1 MLLVTL
7 AHSLFQ
13 SKEYSEYDVDERA
26 SEYILDS
33 DTAEVGGGL
42 EPDRQQGACFW
53 NAMCGPRQA
62 DRTYRITSCHDSN
75 GKSSKRVPDSL
86 QVSL

>member
-42 EPDRQQGACFW
+42 EPDRQQGACF
-53 NAMCGPRQA
+53 RHLE
-62 DRTYRITSCHDSN
+62 CHVRAAAS
-75 GKSSKRVPDSL
+75 
-86 QVSL
+86 